1 MSRQAAVP
9 YTCYAPPPSLSPPP
23 TLSPHLY
30 SPPSPPLQAHYMEA
44 LGVML
49 AVAEPSRVQPAQLL
63 FMLTCLLEV

>member
-9 YTCYAPPPSLSPPP
+9 YTWYAPPPPSPPHPHFLP
-23 TLSPHLY
+23 TCT
-30 SPPSPPLQAHYMEA
+30 PPIPPLQAHYMEA